1 MASEPRGS
9 AIVPPPELRRQML
22 PPGCP
27 SAASDEAFS
36 YVPHVAIAVS
46 AVTEA
51 STAQEKP
58 MLDGK
63 SDRPPAAGRA
73 DGCALAAAFDPEAVV
88 LYGGL
93 VNAGDL
99 LVGPARRAFEQN
111 AMQAHRGK
119 LRILVSSLNN
129 GEAAVLGAGCLVR
142 DLLAGVEVT

>member
-1 MASEPRGS
+1 VET
-9 AIVPPPELRRQML
+9 
-22 PPGCP
+22 
-27 SAASDEAFS
+27 
-36 YVPHVAIAVS
+36 YVS
-46 AVTEA
+46 APGVRRTVYELLADRLEESPLRSVSFNDLSAETVSRLAGDGDPIALEA
-51 STAQEKP
+51 LTITG
-58 MLDGK
+58 MHL
-63 SDRPPAAGRA
+63 GRLVA
-73 DGCALAAAFDPEAVV
+73 NLAAAFDPEAVV

-93 VNAGDL
+93 VNAGDF

>member
-22 PPGCP
+22 PPRSP
-27 SAASDEAFS
+27 SAASDETFS

-63 SDRPPAAGRA
+63 SDRPPAAGSA
-73 DGCALAAAFDPEAVV
+73 SPLPAESSPSTAPS
-88 LYGGL
+88 
-93 VNAGDL
+93 L
-99 LVGPARRAFEQN
+99 LDRSGSTAP
-111 AMQAHRGK
+111 
-119 LRILVSSLNN
+119 VS
-129 GEAAVLGAGCLVR
+129 LGASAPR
-142 DLLAGVEVT
+142 T